1 MTRNHKNDPKNIWD
15 RIKNTDTFQ
24 SLKDNTEKVKENF
37 KENKEKNKASSPK
50 DDFADI
56 EKDEKIT
63 GKDNHSYL
71 SIAGREKEKASEAFR
86 SKKNSG
92 PERTDQETSLTP
104 ALPSRTDRYNT
115 NLPSRSNALRES
127 SESSQRDSILV
138 KIDTVYMYL
147 KRGLLILIL
156 LALLFLFI
164 GGGLGYGYFVSL
176 LDENYKLNQD
186 ELMSEVFSVT
196 SSSSMYY
203 ADGTKIADLRTDLR
217 RIPIELEDI
226 PANFIAA
233 VIATEDNYFYE
244 HNGVVPKAIFRA
256 VYEQVSNTGSTGGS
270 TITQQLVKQQLLT
283 DETTFERKANEM
295 ALAMTLEESASKED
309 ILESYLNV
317 SPFGRNNRGQN
328 IAGIHE
334 AAMGIFGVQPED
346 LSLAQAAY
354 LAGLPKSPIEYSPYD
369 QNGDLKE
376 DNSQGL
382 QRQADVLFFMLREG
396 YIEEDQY
403 QEAVS
408 YDMSQDFLQPQ
419 PSEETKLSYV
429 YDEVERRG
437 RDLLIEQLIEKDEQ
451 NLEEVQADEELFNQY
466 YEQADSQLRNGGYK
480 IHSTIDKATQD
491 ALQQTISENAW
502 FIGSARNVYW
512 QNEETGETDHMVE
525 EGQNGSILI
534 DNETGRVIAFVGGI
548 DYDKNNFNNATQMR
562 RSPASALKP
571 LSVYG
576 PALELGIITPASV
589 VYDGPIRIDIPG
601 VAMPYEPKNAT
612 GFSNRWWN
620 AREALEISQ
629 NIPAVRIYSE
639 MYAEHDIMPFFRN
652 SGIGPD
658 AIPDQD
664 FTNLSLALGG
674 VTHGTTVE
682 ELSGAYAAIANDG
695 VYNETHVI
703 SHIEDAQ
710 GEIVYQ
716 ASDDIASTQVY
727 SEETAYLLQD
737 ILRGVSTDGTG
748 QASRSNLN
756 FSLDLMSKTGTSDDT
771 RDIWYVGST
780 PKITFGSWI
789 GYRNIMDTNLLY
801 PEFGHS
807 SSNRNQMIWAR
818 MLNAVYAVNPEVIGV
833 DETFNQPESIV
844 TTDVLSSTGMKPATV
859 TSPSGRTYTA
869 SGDMKSEIFHPDFVP
884 GETTYDFAINGTER
898 ELRRFWSSAS
908 SDNPESFIDRFFNRG
923 NSDQNNSE
931 EEPDDEE
938 ETSQDE
944 DTNPVEDFID
954 GFRQQFE

>member
-1 MTRNHKNDPKNIWD
+1 MTRNHKDDPKNIWD

-24 SLKDNTEKVKENF
+24 SLKTNAEKVKENYG
-37 KENKEKNKASSPK
+37 KRTENSQKNDVTDSK
-50 DDFADI
+50 
-56 EKDEKIT
+56 KDEKST
-63 GKDNHSYL
+63 TKNDDSQL
-71 SIAGREKEKASEAFR
+71 SIAGREKEKASRAFR
-86 SKKNSG
+86 SERE
-92 PERTDQETSLTP
+92 PESERSDQESSLTP
-104 ALPSRTDRYNT
+104 IPLSRSDKHTT
-115 NLPSRSNALRES
+115 HLPSRSNTLRES
-127 SESSQRDSILV
+127 SESPQRDSILV

-147 KRGLLILIL
+147 KRGLLILVL

-176 LDENYKLNQD
+176 LDDNY
-186 ELMSEVFSVT
+186 ELSEEELVSEVFSVT

-203 ADGTKIADLRTDLR
+203 ADGSKIADLRTDLR
-217 RIPIELEDI
+217 RIPIALDDI
-226 PANFIAA
+226 PPNFIAA
-233 VIATEDNYFYE
+233 VIATEDNYFYD
-244 HNGVVPKAIFRA
+244 HNGVVPKAILRA

-295 ALAMTLEESASKED
+295 ALAMTLEENTSKDE

-328 IAGIHE
+328 IAGIQE
-334 AAMGIFGVQPED
+334 AAMGIFGIQPKD

-354 LAGLPKSPIEYSPYD
+354 LAGLPKSPIDYSPYD
-369 QNGDLKE
+369 QIGGLKE

-396 YIEEDQY
+396 YITEEDY
-403 QEAVS
+403 QEALD

-419 PSEETKLSYV
+419 PSEETRLSYV

-437 RDLLIEQLIEKDEQ
+437 RDLLIEQLIEKDEH
-451 NLEEVQADEELFNQY
+451 NLKDVQADDELFNQY
-466 YEQADSQLRNGGYK
+466 YEQADSQLRNSGYR
-480 IHSTIDKATQD
+480 IHSTIDKGIQD
-491 ALQQTISENAW
+491 ALQQTINENAW

-512 QNEETGETDHMVE
+512 QNEETGETEHMVE

-534 DNETGRVIAFVGGI
+534 DNETGRVIAFVGGS

-576 PALELGIITPASV
+576 PALELGVITPASV
-589 VYDGPIRIDIPG
+589 VYDGPVRIDIPG
-601 VAMPYEPKNAT
+601 VPTPYEPKNAT

-639 MYAEHDIMPFFRN
+639 LYTEHDIMPFFRN

-658 AIPDQD
+658 AVPDQD
-664 FTNLSLALGG
+664 FSNLSLALGG

-710 GEIVYQ
+710 GEIIYQ
-716 ASDDIASTQVY
+716 ASDDIESTQVY

-748 QASRSNLN
+748 QASRNNLN

-818 MLNAVYAVNPEVIGV
+818 MLNAVYAVNPEIIGAE
-833 DETFNQPESIV
+833 ETFSQPDSIV
-844 TTDVLSSTGMKPATV
+844 TTEVLSSTGMKPAAV
-859 TSPSGRTYTA
+859 TSPSGQTYTA
-869 SGDMKSEIFHPDFVP
+869 SGAMKTEIFHPDFVP
-884 GETTYDFAINGTER
+884 GDTTYDFAVNATES
-898 ELRRFWSSAS
+898 ELRRFWSSAGS
-908 SDNPESFIDRFFNRG
+908 NNSGNFIDRFFNRG
-923 NSDQNNSE
+923 DSDQNNSE
-931 EEPDDEE
+931 EEEQDEE
-938 ETSQDE
+938 
-944 DTNPVEDFID
+944 TNIIEDFID
-954 GFRQQFE
+954 GVRQQFE